1 MWNGTMFV
9 DLDWP
14 LNASSLLSASA
25 ELLVAYYYVSFV
37 CSVSWLFLLKL
48 SVPVQVIDW
57 KDSSPKWLV
66 MCWWGRLALLSQS
79 PRLVMYSVLAGLC
92 ISGPY
97 SIDKMRRYGWL
108 WQMCEMLSLQLVTVF
123 ILVETVLNIFIS
135 VSFCM
140 YRKHIIITCSLFT
153 HTGVVN
159 TLMYRYCR
167 RRWGQ

>member
-1 MWNGTMFV
+1 MFLSV
-9 DLDWP
+9 
-14 LNASSLLSASA
+14 AIVLLSRASFCVLLCVICMFC
-25 ELLVAYYYVSFV
+25 LLVVLVKVVSTSASDWLVRLVSKMTCNVLMGTFSTTQ
-37 CSVSWLFLLKL
+37 SVS
-48 SVPVQVIDW
+48 
-57 KDSSPKWLV
+57 
-66 MCWWGRLALLSQS
+66 A
-79 PRLVMYSVLAGLC
+79 RLVMYSVLAGLC

-153 HTGVVN
+153 NTGVVS

-167 RRWGQ
+167 RQWGQ